1 MYCEFVRHPVI
12 ANITLLCFGKSIQ
25 YVIVALTTVGA
36 NMQLIKSY
44 VQVSFIFMINMVLLD
59 VRAVVA
65 RSVMDDASQLACI
78 SL

>member
-36 NMQLIKSY
+36 NMQL